1 MPQAIKNFFRALQLA
16 FWRGFEHD
24 QFAVAKAAA
33 FSAILTLFPA
43 VLLIASIL
51 VTSHSTSAFI
61 REISYAVGRILP
73 PGTSKAVLSYFEGT
87 RPKPV
92 RVLVTTSMLT
102 LWTASGVMIS
112 WMEGFRKAYNLPRTW
127 GPNRERMVAF
137 LLVILAGIPMAFAS
151 FLVAFGNQIETWMIF
166 HSGHELSAYILGMW
180 TAVRWVIAAL
190 TSIAVIGLIYH
201 HGLPRTQPWHKVLP
215 GAVLATVMWFAATV
229 LFGSYIRHFAHYD
242 QIYGSVGTAIALLVW
257 LYLISLVVLVGA
269 EFNSLRHP
277 RFLFGAHSEI
287 KADSTVAVR

>member
-1 MPQAIKNFFRALQLA
+1 MRNFFRLLRLS

-33 FSAILTLFPA
+33 FSAIMTLFPA
-43 VLLIASIL
+43 VLLIAAIL
-51 VTSHSTSAFI
+51 VASNSTAAFV
-61 REISYAVGRILP
+61 REISLALGRILP
-73 PGTSKAVLSYFEGT
+73 PGTSKTVLSYFEGT

-92 RVLVTTSMLT
+92 RMLVTTSLLT

-112 WMEGFRKAYNLPRTW
+112 WMEGFRKAYNLPKTW
-127 GPNRERMVAF
+127 GPNKERFIAF
-137 LLVILAGIPMAFAS
+137 LLVILAGVPMAFAS

-166 HSGHELSAYILGMW
+166 HSGHDLGAYILGMW
-180 TAVRWVIAAL
+180 TAVRWMIATL
-190 TSIAVIGLIYH
+190 TSIAVIALIYH
-201 HGLPRTQPWHKVLP
+201 HGLPRTQPWHRVLP

-229 LFGSYIRHFAHYD
+229 LFGTYIRHFANYD

-287 KADSTVAVR
+287 KSVPTVEVR